1 MKIAIGMSDKEIVN
15 DDHFG
20 QSKFFNIYEYENGN
34 FEKIEERQNPKYGVH
49 QHAKVSDMLEFLDD
63 CKVWSGGSMGKG
75 SYNKLKEMGYIPI
88 IVKSLKI
95 DEALKEIKRVL
106 EVM

>member
-1 MKIAIGMSDKEIVN
+1 MKIAIGMSEKETIN

-20 QSKFFNIYEYENGN
+20 QSKFFNIYEYKNGE
-34 FEKIEERQNPKYGVH
+34 FIKIEERENPKYGTH

-63 CKVWSGGSMGKG
+63 CKVWVGGAMGKG
-75 SYNKLKEMGYIPI
+75 SYNKLKEMGYVPV
-88 IVKSLKI
+88 IVESLKLN
-95 DEALKEIKRVL
+95 EALEEIKRVL